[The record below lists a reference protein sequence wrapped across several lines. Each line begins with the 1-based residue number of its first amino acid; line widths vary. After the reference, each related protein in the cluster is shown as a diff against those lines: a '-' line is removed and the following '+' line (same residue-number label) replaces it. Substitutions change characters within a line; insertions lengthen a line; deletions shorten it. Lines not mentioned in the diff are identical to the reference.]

1 MEQEGAEK
9 MDERLAPCDMDSVAY
24 DTWELC
30 GLDHVCKRDCRKP
43 TPCKI
48 PTMVRKLF
56 EYEKLGTVEEL
67 AALKERMRW
76 IPVSERLPD
85 SEADVLAITKQ
96 FGIAVSRYHRS
107 LNYPQLDSGWFCHS
121 QRVSVTHWM
130 SLPEAPK
137 EADHA
142 DS

>member
-1 MEQEGAEK
+1 

-30 GLDHVCKRDCRKP
+30 GLDSACKRDCRKP

-67 AALKERMRW
+67 VALQ
-76 IPVSERLPD
+76 
-85 SEADVLAITKQ
+85 EATTDAWLQLRTATFSTNKGVADLAKFILS
-96 FGIAVSRYHRS
+96 I
-107 LNYPQLDSGWFCHS
+107 
-121 QRVSVTHWM
+121 
-130 SLPEAPK
+130 LPEAPK
-137 EADHA
+137 EADNA